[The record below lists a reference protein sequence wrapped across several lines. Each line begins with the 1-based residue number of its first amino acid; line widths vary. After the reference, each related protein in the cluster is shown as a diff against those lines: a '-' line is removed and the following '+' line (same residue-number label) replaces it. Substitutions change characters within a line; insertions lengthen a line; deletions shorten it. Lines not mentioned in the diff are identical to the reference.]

1 MRRILLLIAALVI
14 AASPAKGAANWQE
27 YVYPED
33 RFAIQFPSEPSLRT
47 APYETLITSG
57 LSANVYSLEFENIL
71 FEATVVELDGLLE
84 NGASFVVEVAYDLQ
98 HLSNV
103 DVISSDFPR
112 IGFPTLPALAGQDG
126 SVLFGLTTVVDTDD
140 GRRIRSTSYVA
151 NGRFYK
157 IDATVLP
164 ARGDTD
170 QAVPSRFDQ
179 TLRFDVEGP

>member
-1 MRRILLLIAALVI
+1 MRHMILLTAALVI
-14 AASPAKGAANWQE
+14 AASPAQGAADWQE

-57 LSANVYSLEFENIL
+57 LSANVYSVEFENIL
-71 FEATVVELDGLLE
+71 FEATVVELDGLME
-84 NGASFVVEVAYDLQ
+84 NGANFVVEVAYDLQ
-98 HLSNV
+98 HLGDV

-112 IGFPTLPALAGQDG
+112 IGFGRDAT
-126 SVLFGLTTVVDTDD
+126 VLFGLTTVVDTDD

-157 IDATVLP
+157 IDAIVLP
-164 ARGDTD
+164 ARGDKD

>member
-1 MRRILLLIAALVI
+1 MRHIFLLIAALVI
-14 AASPAKGAANWQE
+14 AASPAEGAADWQE

-57 LSANVYSLEFENIL
+57 LSANVYSVEFENIV
-71 FEATVVELDGLLE
+71 FEATVVDLDGLME
-84 NGASFVVEVAYDLQ
+84 NGANFVVEVAYDLQ
-98 HLSNV
+98 HLVDV

-112 IGFPTLPALAGQDG
+112 IGFGQDAT
-126 SVLFGLTTVVDTDD
+126 VLFGLTTVVDTDD

-157 IDATVLP
+157 IDAIVLP
-164 ARGDTD
+164 ARGDKD